1 MDLIAQR
8 IIEFTTQN
16 INLYLLMLIVFSGIF
31 ITKYTQDL
39 WKIKDAY
46 KVLFASIVFSVVF
59 YFIDECTEN
68 CAPKYLFTYLFA
80 TSLYELIMKFVLSA
94 ANKTFKTKTTIT
106 VEKQSS
112 DIGGDMPDPDKEE
125 K

>member
-1 MDLIAQR
+1 MELIAQR
-8 IIEFTTQN
+8 ILDFTMEN

-31 ITKYTQDL
+31 ITKYTQDF

-46 KVLFASIVFSVVF
+46 KVLFASIVFSIIF
-59 YFIDECTEN
+59 YFIDNCTEN

-94 ANKTFKTKTTIT
+94 ADRTFKTKTTVT
-106 VEKQSS
+106 VTKETKG
-112 DIGGDMPDPDKEE
+112 IGGELPKDDDED
-125 K
+125 

>member
-59 YFIDECTEN
+59 YFIDECSEN

-106 VEKQSS
+106 VEKQSNEV
-112 DIGGDMPDPDKEE
+112 GGELPPDDDE
-125 K
+125 KP